1 VQNDSR
7 NTDLFQRCYKN
18 GDLVKTLAVIFGSV
32 FLAELGDKTQ
42 MATMLYATE
51 KSVRPIHVFIAAS
64 AALVFSTLLAVVF
77 GETVTRVIPAR
88 TLKTVA
94 GLVFVLVGIWTIVK
108 N

>member
-1 VQNDSR
+1 M
-7 NTDLFQRCYKN
+7 FQKCYKK
-18 GDLVKTLAVIFGSV
+18 GDLVKTLALIFGSV

-77 GETVTRVIPAR
+77 GEMVTRVVPAR
-88 TLKTVA
+88 TLKIVA
-94 GLVFVLVGIWTIVK
+94 GLVFVAVGIWTILK

>member
-7 NTDLFQRCYKN
+7 NTVSFQRCYKK
-18 GDLVKTLAVIFGSV
+18 GDLVKTLAIIFGSV

-51 KSVRPIHVFIAAS
+51 KSVRPIQVFIAAS
-64 AALVFSTLLAVVF
+64 AALVVSTLLAVVF
-77 GETVTRVIPAR
+77 GEMVTRLVPAR

-94 GLVFVLVGIWTIVK
+94 GLVFVAVGIWTIVK
-108 N
+108 T